1 MNSINF
7 NHYTTGTGKQK
18 AWAWQITKN
27 IVNGENTLRREDYDA
42 LQGLIEEALVKCV
55 MKEYMERVKRCEID
69 KVSNE
74 VFKKVVNET
83 LAVVNQALKQKTVK
97 GKREAL
103 IHEVRHPEVIINFR
117 HSYSTLEWA
126 QITFIHLLNQRLN
139 LNLKATEYRIKACRA

>member
-1 MNSINF
+1 MNPINF
-7 NHYTTGTGKQK
+7 NHYTTGSGKQK

-74 VFKKVVNET
+74 VFKKVVNEV
-83 LAVVNQALKQKTVK
+83 LAVVNQALQQKGTRA
-97 GKREAL
+97 KRQAL
-103 IHEVRHPEVIINFR
+103 IEEVRNPEVIINFR

>member
-7 NHYTTGTGKQK
+7 NHYTTGSGKQK

-74 VFKKVVNET
+74 VFKKVVNEV
-83 LAVVNQALKQKTVK
+83 LAVVNQALQQKGTRA
-97 GKREAL
+97 KRQAL
-103 IHEVRHPEVIINFR
+103 IEEVRNPEVIINFR

-126 QITFIHLLNQRLN
+126 QITFIYLLNQRLN

>member
-7 NHYTTGTGKQK
+7 NHYTTGSGKQK
-18 AWAWQITKN
+18 AWAHAITQN
-27 IVNGENTLRREDYDA
+27 IVNGENTLKLEDYA
-42 LQGLIEEALVKCV
+42 SLSGLIEEALVKCV

-74 VFKKVVNET
+74 VFKKVVNEV
-83 LAVVNQALKQKTVK
+83 LAVVNQALQQKGTRA
-97 GKREAL
+97 KRQAL
-103 IHEVRHPEVIINFR
+103 IEEVRNPEVIINFR

-126 QITFIHLLNQRLN
+126 QITFIYLLNQRLN

>member
-7 NHYTTGTGKQK
+7 NHYTTGSGKQK

-74 VFKKVVNET
+74 VFKKVVNEV
-83 LAVVNQALKQKTVK
+83 LAVVNQALQQKGTRA
-97 GKREAL
+97 KRQAL
-103 IHEVRHPEVIINFR
+103 IEEVRNPEVIINFR